1 MSNDNLGDRIKG
13 YEDVSRAKMTERLPV
28 ILRCDGKAFHTY
40 TKGLKRPFDDKL
52 VEVMND
58 TAEYLCKNIMNAKL
72 AYVQS
77 DEISILLTN
86 YNDLNSQSWY
96 DNNIQKMVSVAA
108 GMASAIF
115 TSLSPKIFGVAKMAV
130 FDCRAF
136 VLPKEEVNN
145 AFLWRQQDCTRN
157 SVQMVARSMYSHKE
171 LHKMGNSQL
180 QDMIFKK
187 GTNWNDLPIS
197 QRRGRCIVKEA
208 YTKDGAVRSKW
219 IVDNEIPIFSQDK
232 NYVERFVY
240 PAKEDVKEAKV
251 TQISYGLPDVGTAST

>member
-13 YEDVSRAKMTERLPV
+13 YEDISRVKLTERLPV
-28 ILRCDGKAFHTY
+28 ILRCDGKSFHTY
-40 TKGLKRPFDDKL
+40 TKGCKRPFDEKL

-58 TAEYLCKNIMNAKL
+58 TAEYLCNNIMGAKL

-86 YNDLNSQSWY
+86 YQDLNTQSWY

-157 SVQMVARSMYSHKE
+157 SVQMVARSLYSHKE
-171 LHKMGNSQL
+171 LHKMNNSQL
-180 QDMIFKK
+180 QELIFKK
-187 GTNWNDLPIS
+187 GTNWNDLPTS
-197 QRRGRCIVKEA
+197 QRRGRCVIKESFV
-208 YTKDGAVRSKW
+208 KDGAIRNKW
-219 IVDNEIPIFSQDK
+219 VVDNEIPVFSQDK
-232 NYVERFVY
+232 NYIDKFVF
-240 PAKEDVKEAKV
+240 PAPAVIKDSVKKDQFYDEPTIKAV
-251 TQISYGLPDVGTAST
+251 